1 MENPV
6 TCKVTDVSIKQGK
19 SKCLWSSCQEGCT
32 REMFQCY
39 QVRVQYVDVD
49 YKNNTTVDE
58 FHESAWIKLSH
69 YENFENEVRFLNQ
82 RHKAKY
88 IERILTFIVYSTTPT
103 VT

>member
-1 MENPV
+1 
-6 TCKVTDVSIKQGK
+6 
-19 SKCLWSSCQEGCT
+19 
-32 REMFQCY
+32 MFQCY

-88 IERILTFIVYSTTPT
+88 GTMYDFHDSTDTLKFWTEKRASHKTFLFFIRFWWNLAKL
-103 VT
+103 